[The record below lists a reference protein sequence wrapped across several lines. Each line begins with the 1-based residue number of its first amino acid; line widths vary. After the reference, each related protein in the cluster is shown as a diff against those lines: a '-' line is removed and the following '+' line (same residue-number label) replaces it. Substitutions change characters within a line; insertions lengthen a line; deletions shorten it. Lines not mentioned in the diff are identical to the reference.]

1 MSLKSVRKG
10 KYTGGSFA
18 SRFKDS
24 LAMKSPLNVVVA
36 GENNEEKVS
45 TDAAAKAALD
55 AESIPPKDEI
65 ASDTDYS
72 KGEVGDFFQRV
83 KLQEEQAEFDKKK
96 KAEEGGEDPDGDT
109 TPEGFTNDYGDTGSK
124 KEIRAEKKE
133 NKKEIKNK
141 FKDSKADIK
150 DQGLKGKEKRTAKKD
165 ARKDKKSS
173 KKANR
178 QAKRDAKK
186 RLKGK

>member
-36 GENNEEKVS
+36 GEDNEEKVS

-55 AESIPPKDEI
+55 AESTPPKDEI
-65 ASDTDYS
+65 APDTDYS

-83 KLQEEQAEFDKKK
+83 KLQEEQAAFDKKK
-96 KAEEGGEDPDGDT
+96 KAEEGDPDGDT
-109 TPEGFTNDYGDTGSK
+109 TPEGFTDDYDDTGSK
-124 KEIRAEKKE
+124 KEIRTEKKE
-133 NKKEIKNK
+133 NKKEIKNA
-141 FKDSKADIK
+141 FKDAKADIK
-150 DQGLKGKEKRTAKKD
+150 DQGLKGKEKRTAKKY